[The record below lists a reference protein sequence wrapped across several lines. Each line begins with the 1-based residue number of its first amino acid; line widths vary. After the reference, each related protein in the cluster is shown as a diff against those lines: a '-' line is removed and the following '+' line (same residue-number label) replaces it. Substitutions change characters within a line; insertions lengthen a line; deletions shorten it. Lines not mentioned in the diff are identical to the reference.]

1 MKNNPAATT
10 PEGYHRPVLL
20 QESVDGLAV
29 KPEGIYVDLTYGGGG
44 HSRLIL
50 ERLGAAGRLIAFD
63 RDADALHNIQEDE
76 RLTLVGH
83 NFRFMQQFLE
93 YMKIAEV
100 DGILADLGV
109 SSHQFDEGGRGFSY
123 RFEADLDMRMD
134 IESEL
139 SAAGVLNNYPE
150 EKLAELLKNYGEL
163 HQARKMARLICEYR
177 KSKVIKTTSHL
188 QEAIRP
194 ATPLHDE
201 YQTWS
206 KVFQALRIE
215 VNGELE
221 VLKMMLPQA
230 EKMLRK
236 GGRLAVISFHSL
248 EDRIVKN
255 YIQKGNVEGVEVKDF
270 YGNKQGGLKQAR
282 KMIVPTEEE
291 INQNPRARSAK
302 LRVAE
307 KI

>member
-1 MKNNPAATT
+1 MENNPATTT
-10 PEGYHRPVLL
+10 PTGYHIPVLL
-20 QESVDGLAV
+20 QESVDGLDV
-29 KPEGIYVDLTYGGGG
+29 KPAGIYVDLTYGGGG
-44 HSRLIL
+44 HSKLIL
-50 ERLGAAGRLIAFD
+50 ERLGTEGRIIAFD
-63 RDADALHNIQEDE
+63 RDIDAINNIQEDE

-83 NFRFMQQFLE
+83 NFRFMKQFLE
-93 YMKIAEV
+93 FMKIAEV
-100 DGILADLGV
+100 DGVLADLGV

-134 IESEL
+134 IDSEL
-139 SAAGVLNNYPE
+139 SAVVVLNNYSE
-150 EKLAELLKNYGEL
+150 EKLAEIFKNYGEL
-163 HQARKMARLICEYR
+163 YQARKMARLVCEYR
-177 KSKVIKTTSHL
+177 KSKQIKTTSHL

-221 VLKMMLPQA
+221 VLKLMLPQA
-230 EKMLRK
+230 ESMMKK

-255 YIQKGNVEGVEVKDF
+255 YIQKGNVEGEEVKDF

-282 KMIVPTEEE
+282 KMIVPTDEE
-291 INQNPRARSAK
+291 ISLNPRARSAK
-302 LRVAE
+302 LRIAE

>member
-1 MKNNPAATT
+1 MENNPATTT
-10 PEGYHRPVLL
+10 PAGYHRPVLL
-20 QESVDGLAV
+20 QESVDGLDV
-29 KPEGIYVDLTYGGGG
+29 KPDGVYVDLTYGGGG
-44 HSRLIL
+44 HSKLIL
-50 ERLGAAGRLIAFD
+50 ERLGKGGKLIAFD
-63 RDADALHNIQEDE
+63 RDADATNNIQEDE

-139 SAAGVLNNYPE
+139 SAVVVLNNYPE
-150 EKLAELLKNYGEL
+150 EKLADIFKNYGEL
-163 HQARKMARLICEYR
+163 HQARKMAKLIIEYR
-177 KSKVIKTTSHL
+177 KSKQIKTTSHL

-230 EKMLRK
+230 ERMLK
-236 GGRLAVISFHSL
+236 KAGRLAIISFHSL

-255 YIQKGNVEGVEVKDF
+255 YIQKGNVEGEEVKDF

-282 KMIVPTEEE
+282 KMIVPTDEE
-291 INQNPRARSAK
+291 ISLNPRARSAK
-302 LRVAE
+302 LRIAE